1 MIDEGSMVWP
11 RLCLA
16 KRQLKTGG
24 TLDSVDSSGSGLH
37 ASDHLVAPVAF
48 QDPVAQ

>member
-1 MIDEGSMVWP
+1 MIDEGSRAWP

-24 TLDSVDSSGSGLH
+24 TLDSVNSIGSSLY

-48 QDPVAQ
+48 